1 MKLSARRAGLP
12 GKVLS
17 FIWCPLIPPICLP
30 LAGKAGPAGHVP
42 AKGDRLALSWKQ
54 LKGIL
59 KIGRGEFKT
68 QAEKRF
74 VDDLITYS

>member
-42 AKGDRLALSWKQ
+42 AKGDRLAVMEAVE
-54 LKGIL
+54 GDIED
-59 KIGRGEFKT
+59 REGEFKT